1 MWSKSLRNSL
11 YGCRSIEN
19 IVRVQGGATRFILN
33 HIHTSTDIFEELLDK
48 NSLLNIQK
56 YTIAEAKQ
64 KGNKNFELS
73 IDETKAFLGLSYSF
87 RGN

>member
-1 MWSKSLRNSL
+1 M
-11 YGCRSIEN
+11 
-19 IVRVQGGATRFILN
+19 QGGATRFILN
-33 HIHTSTDIFEELLDK
+33 HVHTSIDIFEELLDK

-73 IDETKAFLGLSYSF
+73 IDEIKAFLGLLQLS
-87 RGN
+87 GKLIQEKNI